1 MYAVILVPYKSV
13 KSLPKSVQGLPSKAK
28 RIFLKAFNASYEK
41 YGEERAFKIAW
52 SAVKRVFRKKGNK
65 WVRIKESRDE
75 AVVKW
80 FLERMKNG

>member
-1 MYAVILVPYKSV
+1 MPYKSV
-13 KSLPKSVQGLPSKAK
+13 KSLPESVQGLPSKAK

-52 SAVKRVFRKKGNK
+52 SAVKKSYMKRKGK
-65 WVRIKESRDE
+65 WIRIKESRDE